1 MLFGNTIPIYHNK
14 FDNLLLLVKLTT
26 EVMMI
31 KREMKSTLKELAK
44 YFPIVTITGPR
55 QSGKTTLTRAT
66 FPKYSYVNLE
76 DPDTRE
82 FALTDPRRFLSQF
95 RDKTILDEVQHTP
108 ELFSYIQTI
117 VDEKNKSGMF
127 ILTGSNQFSYM
138 KSISQSLAGRTGILK
153 LLPFSYFELYQNKV
167 VPLEQV
173 LFSGFYPRIFDKKI
187 PPDFF
192 MSGYL
197 ETYIQKDIRNIS
209 NLQYMNVF
217 LKFMQLCAGRT
228 GQIINLTSIGNALGI
243 DHKTVKKW
251 ISIMEASY
259 IIFLIQPYHKNF
271 NKRIVKSSKLYFF
284 DTGLVCYLLRIK
296 TLEQLLNHPLRGEIF
311 ETYVAGEFLKN
322 RFNTGKPNDFYYF
335 RDSNGNEVDLIY
347 DSEIGPVPI
356 EIKSGMTVNLS
367 FFKGLNYSR
376 NLDHSVKNSVLIM
389 GTDIKQKRSKHWV
402 YGYSN
407 ISELIQELN
416 ER

>member
-1 MLFGNTIPIYHNK
+1 MLFRNSIPIYHNK
-14 FDNLLLLVKLTT
+14 FDNLSPLIKLTT

-31 KREMKSTLKELAK
+31 KREMKLTLKELAK

-55 QSGKTTLTRAT
+55 QSGKTTLARAV
-66 FPKYSYVNLE
+66 FPKYNYVNLE

-167 VPLEQV
+167 IPLEQV

-197 ETYIQKDIRNIS
+197 DTYIQKDIRNIS

-228 GQIINLTSIGNALGI
+228 GQIINFNSIGNALGI
-243 DHKTVKKW
+243 DHKTVK
-251 ISIMEASY
+251 S
-259 IIFLIQPYHKNF
+259 
-271 NKRIVKSSKLYFF
+271 
-284 DTGLVCYLLRIK
+284 T
-296 TLEQLLNHPLRGEIF
+296 
-311 ETYVAGEFLKN
+311 
-322 RFNTGKPNDFYYF
+322 
-335 RDSNGNEVDLIY
+335 
-347 DSEIGPVPI
+347 
-356 EIKSGMTVNLS
+356 
-367 FFKGLNYSR
+367 
-376 NLDHSVKNSVLIM
+376 
-389 GTDIKQKRSKHWV
+389 
-402 YGYSN
+402 
-407 ISELIQELN
+407 
-416 ER
+416 